1 MTFRKYG
8 PLNLVLFLIVF
19 FSSLAWAVE
28 TPKEIRPITELGGI
42 IVAPK
47 EERKQALSQGDMI
60 FVGVEKTR
68 QVKKGD
74 ILEIFQ
80 LTSLPVEENKPLWF
94 SKAGQVIILEIINER
109 LFLCTIESSTKEI
122 AVGDKI
128 YFPDH

>member
-1 MTFRKYG
+1 MTFRKYR
-8 PLNLVLFLIVF
+8 PLSLIVLLIVLFT
-19 FSSLAWAVE
+19 SLAWAVE
-28 TPKEIRPITELGGI
+28 APKEIRPNSQLIGTIL
-42 IVAPK
+42 APK

-80 LTSLPVEENKPLWF
+80 LTSLPVEENKSLWF

-109 LFLCTIESSTKEI
+109 LFLCMIESSTKEI

-128 YFPDH
+128 YFPDR

>member
-8 PLNLVLFLIVF
+8 PVNLVLFLIVF

-28 TPKEIRPITELGGI
+28 PPKEIRPNSQLIGTIL
-42 IVAPK
+42 APK

-60 FVGVEKTR
+60 FVGVEKNR

-80 LTSLPVEENKPLWF
+80 QTLLPGEESKSLWF
-94 SKAGQVIILEIINER
+94 AKTGQAIILEIINER
-109 LFLCTIESSTKEI
+109 LFLCMIESSTKEI

-128 YFPDH
+128 YFPDR